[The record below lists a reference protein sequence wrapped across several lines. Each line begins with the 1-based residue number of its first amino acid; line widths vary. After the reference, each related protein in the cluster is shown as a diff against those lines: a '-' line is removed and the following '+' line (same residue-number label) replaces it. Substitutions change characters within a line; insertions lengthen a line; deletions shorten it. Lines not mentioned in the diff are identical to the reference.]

1 MEEAEAL
8 ADRAGIMDRRML
20 AVGTVA
26 HLRQRYGDSYTIH
39 LVSRTAPYT
48 SDEEMERL
56 RRWVVGNFADAML
69 EDKSL
74 HGQLKF
80 SVPAS
85 KTTNRLPG
93 ILAQFKQ
100 QLGPSSQEM
109 GVIGPT
115 GLESVDDGDD
125 DDDDDE
131 ISPVVVSNS
140 GGRPGSR
147 SRNRGGAVRTIFAA
161 LEANRDF
168 LDLESYSVAPS
179 ALEEVFF
186 NVVGS
191 HGSTE
196 EQPRGRRRW
205 WRM

>member
-39 LVSRTAPYT
+39 LVSRTAPHT

-80 SVPAS
+80 NVPAS

-109 GVIGPT
+109 GIIGPT
-115 GLESVDDGDD
+115 GSNGVGDGDD
-125 DDDDDE
+125 DDE
-131 ISPVVVSNS
+131 INPVVVSNR
-140 GGRPGSR
+140 GGRPGSH
-147 SRNRGGAVRTIFAA
+147 SRGGAVRTIFAA

-168 LDLESYSVAPS
+168 LDLESYSVAPN

-191 HGSTE
+191 HSSTE

-205 WRM
+205 WWWRLWRT

>member
-39 LVSRTAPYT
+39 LVSRTAPHT

-80 SVPAS
+80 SVPVS

-115 GLESVDDGDD
+115 ESDGVGDD
-125 DDDDDE
+125 DEDDDAE
-131 ISPVVVSNS
+131 ISSVVVSNR

-147 SRNRGGAVRTIFAA
+147 SRGGAVRTIFAA

-186 NVVGS
+186 NVMGS
-191 HGSTE
+191 HSSTE
-196 EQPRGRRRW
+196 EQPRGRKWWWRRW
-205 WRM
+205 RT

>member
-39 LVSRTAPYT
+39 LVSRTAPHT

-80 SVPAS
+80 SVPAG

-109 GVIGPT
+109 GIIGPT
-115 GLESVDDGDD
+115 GSESVGDDGDD
-125 DDDDDE
+125 GEE
-131 ISPVVVSNS
+131 ISPVVASNR
-140 GGRPGSR
+140 GGRPGSC
-147 SRNRGGAVRTIFAA
+147 SRGGAVRTIFAA

-205 WRM
+205 WWRWRT

>member
-20 AVGTVA
+20 AVGTVG

-39 LVSRTAPYT
+39 LVSRSAPHT

-56 RRWVVGNFADAML
+56 RRWVVSNFADAVL
-69 EDKSL
+69 EDKSM

-80 SVPAS
+80 SVFAS
-85 KTTNRLPG
+85 KTTNRLPS

-115 GLESVDDGDD
+115 GSDGDGD
-125 DDDDDE
+125 HND
-131 ISPVVVSNS
+131 ISPVAASNR

-147 SRNRGGAVRTIFAA
+147 GRRSAVRTIFAA

-191 HGSTE
+191 HSSAE
-196 EQPRGRRRW
+196 EQPRRRRW
-205 WRM
+205 WGRRT

>member
-8 ADRAGIMDRRML
+8 ADRAGIMNRRML
-20 AVGTVA
+20 AVGTVG

-39 LVSRTAPYT
+39 LVSRSAPHT

-56 RRWVVGNFADAML
+56 RRWVVGNFADAVL

-80 SVPAS
+80 SVLAS
-85 KTTNRLPG
+85 KTANRLPSM
-93 ILAQFKQ
+93 LAQFKQ

-115 GLESVDDGDD
+115 GSDGDD
-125 DDDDDE
+125 DDD
-131 ISPVVVSNS
+131 IGPVVVSHR
-140 GGRPGSR
+140 GDRPGSQR
-147 SRNRGGAVRTIFAA
+147 RRGVVWTIFAA

-191 HGSTE
+191 HSSTE
-196 EQPRGRRRW
+196 EQPRGRRWW
-205 WRM
+205 WRRT

>member
-8 ADRAGIMDRRML
+8 ADRVGIMDRRML

-39 LVSRTAPYT
+39 LVSRTAPHT

-115 GLESVDDGDD
+115 GSGGVDD
-125 DDDDDE
+125 DDDNE
-131 ISPVVVSNS
+131 ISPVVVSNR

-147 SRNRGGAVRTIFAA
+147 IRGGA
-161 LEANRDF
+161 
-168 LDLESYSVAPS
+168 
-179 ALEEVFF
+179 
-186 NVVGS
+186 
-191 HGSTE
+191 
-196 EQPRGRRRW
+196 
-205 WRM
+205 

>member
-8 ADRAGIMDRRML
+8 ADRAGVMDRRML
-20 AVGTVA
+20 ALGTIS

-39 LVSRTAPYT
+39 LVSRSAPHS

-56 RRWVVGNFADAML
+56 RRWVVSNFADAVL

-80 SVPAS
+80 SIPAS
-85 KTTNRLPG
+85 ETTNRLPG
-93 ILAQFKQ
+93 ILVQFKQ
-100 QLGPSSQEM
+100 QLGPSGQEM

-115 GLESVDDGDD
+115 ESDGGGDGDGDD
-125 DDDDDE
+125 DND
-131 ISPVVVSNS
+131 ISAVADSNR
-140 GGRPGSR
+140 GGRPGH
-147 SRNRGGAVRTIFAA
+147 RGRHGAIRTIFAM

-186 NVVGS
+186 NVMGS

-196 EQPRGRRRW
+196 ERPRGRRRW
-205 WRM
+205 WWQT

>member
-20 AVGTVA
+20 AVGTVG

-39 LVSRTAPYT
+39 LVSRSAPHT

-56 RRWVVGNFADAML
+56 RRWVVSNFADAVL
-69 EDKSL
+69 EDKSM

-80 SVPAS
+80 SVLAS
-85 KTTNRLPG
+85 KTTNRLPSR
-93 ILAQFKQ
+93 LAQFK

-115 GLESVDDGDD
+115 GSDVDD
-125 DDDDDE
+125 DDDD
-131 ISPVVVSNS
+131 IGPVVVSNS

-147 SRNRGGAVRTIFAA
+147 GRRGVVKTIFAA
-161 LEANRDF
+161 FEANRDF

-191 HGSTE
+191 HSSTDE
-196 EQPRGRRRW
+196 LPRRRRW
-205 WRM
+205 WWRRT

>member
-8 ADRAGIMDRRML
+8 ADRAGIMNRRML
-20 AVGTVA
+20 AVGTVG

-39 LVSRTAPYT
+39 LVSRSAPHT

-56 RRWVVGNFADAML
+56 RRWVVGNFADAVL

-80 SVPAS
+80 SVLAS
-85 KTTNRLPG
+85 KTANRLPRM
-93 ILAQFKQ
+93 LAQFKQ

-115 GLESVDDGDD
+115 ESDGDD
-125 DDDDDE
+125 DDND
-131 ISPVVVSNS
+131 ISPVVASNR

-147 SRNRGGAVRTIFAA
+147 GRRGVVRTIFAA
-161 LEANRDF
+161 FEANRDF

-191 HGSTE
+191 HSSAE
-196 EQPRGRRRW
+196 EQPRRRRW
-205 WRM
+205 WRRRT

>member
-20 AVGTVA
+20 ALGTVA
-26 HLRQRYGDSYTIH
+26 RLRQRYGDSYTIH
-39 LVSRTAPYT
+39 LVSRSAPHT
-48 SDEEMERL
+48 PDEEMERL
-56 RRWVVGNFADAML
+56 RRWVVGNFADAVL

-80 SVPAS
+80 SVLAR
-85 KTTNRLPG
+85 KTTNRLPS

-115 GLESVDDGDD
+115 GSDGDGDD
-125 DDDDDE
+125 SD
-131 ISPVVVSNS
+131 ISPVAASNR

-147 SRNRGGAVRTIFAA
+147 GRRSAVRTIFAA

-191 HGSTE
+191 HSSTE
-196 EQPRGRRRW
+196 EQPRGRRWW
-205 WRM
+205 WRWT

>member
-8 ADRAGIMDRRML
+8 ADRAGIMNRRML
-20 AVGTVA
+20 AVGTVG

-39 LVSRTAPYT
+39 LVSRSAPHT

-56 RRWVVGNFADAML
+56 RRWVVGNFADAVL

-80 SVPAS
+80 SVLAS
-85 KTTNRLPG
+85 KTANRLPSM
-93 ILAQFKQ
+93 LAQFKQ

-115 GLESVDDGDD
+115 GSDGDD
-125 DDDDDE
+125 DND
-131 ISPVVVSNS
+131 IGPVVVSNR
-140 GGRPGSR
+140 GDRPGSQR
-147 SRNRGGAVRTIFAA
+147 RRGVVWTIFAA

-191 HGSTE
+191 HSSTE
-196 EQPRGRRRW
+196 EQPRGRRWW
-205 WRM
+205 WRRT

>member
-8 ADRAGIMDRRML
+8 ADRVGIMDRRML

-39 LVSRTAPYT
+39 LVSRTAPHT

-100 QLGPSSQEM
+100 QLRPSGQEM
-109 GVIGPT
+109 GITGPA
-115 GLESVDDGDD
+115 GSDGVGGG
-125 DDDDDE
+125 DDDDE
-131 ISPVVVSNS
+131 ISPVVVSNR

-147 SRNRGGAVRTIFAA
+147 SRGGAVRTIFAA

-186 NVVGS
+186 NVVES

-196 EQPRGRRRW
+196 EQPRGRKGWWRRW
-205 WRM
+205 RM

>member
-1 MEEAEAL
+1 
-8 ADRAGIMDRRML
+8 
-20 AVGTVA
+20 
-26 HLRQRYGDSYTIH
+26 
-39 LVSRTAPYT
+39 
-48 SDEEMERL
+48 MERL

-85 KTTNRLPG
+85 KTTNRLLG

-115 GLESVDDGDD
+115 ESDSVGDG

-131 ISPVVVSNS
+131 ISPVVVSNR
-140 GGRPGSR
+140 GGRLGGR
-147 SRNRGGAVRTIFAA
+147 SRGGAARTIFAA

-179 ALEEVFF
+179 ALEEVFL

-205 WRM
+205 WRRWRT

>member
-8 ADRAGIMDRRML
+8 ADRAGIMNRRML
-20 AVGTVA
+20 AVGTVG

-39 LVSRTAPYT
+39 LVSRSAPHT

-56 RRWVVGNFADAML
+56 RRWVVGNFADAVL

-80 SVPAS
+80 SVLAS
-85 KTTNRLPG
+85 KTANRLPSM
-93 ILAQFKQ
+93 LAQFKQ

-115 GLESVDDGDD
+115 GSDGDD
-125 DDDDDE
+125 DDD
-131 ISPVVVSNS
+131 IGPVVVSHR
-140 GGRPGSR
+140 GDRPGSQR
-147 SRNRGGAVRTIFAA
+147 RRGVVWTIFAA

-191 HGSTE
+191 HSSTE
-196 EQPRGRRRW
+196 AQPRGSRW
-205 WRM
+205 WWRRT

>member
-39 LVSRTAPYT
+39 LVSSTAPHT

-56 RRWVVGNFADAML
+56 RRWVMGNFADALL

-100 QLGPSSQEM
+100 QLRPSSQEM
-109 GVIGPT
+109 GVIGLT
-115 GLESVDDGDD
+115 GSDSVGGD

-131 ISPVVVSNS
+131 INPVVVSNRE
-140 GGRPGSR
+140 GRPGIR
-147 SRNRGGAVRTIFAA
+147 SRGGAVRTIFAA

-168 LDLESYSVAPS
+168 LGLESYSVAPS

-191 HGSTE
+191 HNSTE

-205 WRM
+205 WRRWRT